1 MRVAAA
7 TTGNKPT
14 TTTTAAAAPGRA
26 SYFSPFRPP
35 LVDFVEG
42 GFSHPN
48 SSRTDG
54 RTRLP
59 PSWVR
64 SSGCGFA
71 GGEKRSLLVVS
82 SCSSFPPFSQDPR
95 LHSPCSSRARVL
107 PVQIWKR
114 ALLWR
119 RGASLSHT
127 RRRATG
133 RERDVFYFIF
143 SSMPKNSFLS
153 LYRLDWRDL
162 FTSLNFQVLEGVL
175 EKSLRKSEKT
185 ERRSL
190 FDIFQNCQKALGF
203 FSTSLSF
210 WLDYDTEA
218 NHSNRPGK
226 VCRAKKV
233 KKGRIVHGRLLMLFL
248 FSETKPVKKTSVQQP
263 RPTQLRDSAASCLA
277 LPPTGLPVVLP
288 SAHSIELG
296 TFRSS
301 HRFFFPPWV
310 WSQLRA

>member
-1 MRVAAA
+1 
-7 TTGNKPT
+7 
-14 TTTTAAAAPGRA
+14 
-26 SYFSPFRPP
+26 
-35 LVDFVEG
+35 
-42 GFSHPN
+42 
-48 SSRTDG
+48 
-54 RTRLP
+54 
-59 PSWVR
+59 
-64 SSGCGFA
+64 
-71 GGEKRSLLVVS
+71 
-82 SCSSFPPFSQDPR
+82 
-95 LHSPCSSRARVL
+95 
-107 PVQIWKR
+107 
-114 ALLWR
+114 
-119 RGASLSHT
+119 
-127 RRRATG
+127 
-133 RERDVFYFIF
+133 
-143 SSMPKNSFLS
+143 MPKNSFFLS
-153 LYRLDWRDL
+153 LPTWLTRSIHIPQFSGARRRPGEV
-162 FTSLNFQVLEGVL
+162 TE
-175 EKSLRKSEKT
+175 EIRKT

-218 NHSNRPGK
+218 NHSNRSGK

>member
-143 SSMPKNSFLS
+143 SSMPKNSFFLS
-153 LYRLDWRDL
+153 LPTWLTRSIHIPQFSGARRRPGEV
-162 FTSLNFQVLEGVL
+162 TEEIRN
-175 EKSLRKSEKT
+175 T

-190 FDIFQNCQKALGF
+190 FDIF
-203 FSTSLSF
+203 
-210 WLDYDTEA
+210 
-218 NHSNRPGK
+218 
-226 VCRAKKV
+226 
-233 KKGRIVHGRLLMLFL
+233 
-248 FSETKPVKKTSVQQP
+248 
-263 RPTQLRDSAASCLA
+263 
-277 LPPTGLPVVLP
+277 
-288 SAHSIELG
+288 
-296 TFRSS
+296 
-301 HRFFFPPWV
+301 
-310 WSQLRA
+310 